1 MNSGDMGNRELMLR
15 TLEEEYGLV
24 LKMAKRIV
32 EKFIESVGIPGGAAC
47 LREGAD
53 EAIWHIADHLMST
66 MDSIA
71 GMLIVANADQ
81 IQRAT
86 ESHVENVAIL
96 KKIAIEMEKK
106 SDDPVS

>member
-1 MNSGDMGNRELMLR
+1 MNSGDIGNRELMLR
-15 TLEEEYGLV
+15 TLEEEYFLV
-24 LKMAKRIV
+24 LKMANRIV
-32 EKFIESVGIPGGAAC
+32 RGFEFIEGKRDGS
-47 LREGAD
+47 E
-53 EAIWHIADHLMST
+53 EAVWHIADHLMST